1 MTAAG
6 WRAWGGALLAA
17 GAAALAAFAAYEM
30 PVRLPEGSVAADPVG
45 VLLEDPAGEAAH
57 EDLGAFLAG
66 RRWGVF
72 EPEVT
77 EPPPPP
83 PEPPRPPPEP
93 AFEKLGFVGL
103 IVTGDERVVLLRT
116 PGGGIA
122 RVAPGAVLPD
132 GRVLVSVSDDRLVLR
147 GEGRHEEVL
156 NLFPPVPPA
165 GDALPPA
172 PSVPTAP
179 STGDALPPAPAGPAA
194 PTGPV
199 DPAAGLAAP
208 AAPGGEDGRRA
219 GVLAAAGGAV
229 GSPASR

>member
-1 MTAAG
+1 MTGAG

-17 GAAALAAFAAYEM
+17 GAAALAAFAAHEM

-45 VLLEDPAGEAAH
+45 LLPEGPVGEAAH
-57 EDLGAFLAG
+57 EDLGTFLRQPALG
-66 RRWGVF
+66 RLPSRRSRSR
-72 EPEVT
+72 
-77 EPPPPP
+77 PPPP
-83 PEPPRPPPEP
+83 PEPARPPPEP

-156 NLFPPVPPA
+156 TLFPPVPSTD
-165 GDALPPA
+165 DA
-172 PSVPTAP
+172 
-179 STGDALPPAPAGPAA
+179 PAPAGPVDP
-194 PTGPV
+194 PTGNALPPV
-199 DPAAGLAAP
+199 PAGPAGPDAGLAVP
-208 AAPGGEDGRRA
+208 AAPGGEDGRHA
-219 GVLAAAGGAV
+219 GVLAAAGGVV

>member
-17 GAAALAAFAAYEM
+17 GAAALAAFAAHEM

-45 VLLEDPAGEAAH
+45 LLPEGPVGEAAH
-57 EDLGAFLAG
+57 EDLGAFLAS

-83 PEPPRPPPEP
+83 PEPARPPPEP

-156 NLFPPVPPA
+156 NLFPPVPP
-165 GDALPPA
+165 
-172 PSVPTAP
+172 
-179 STGDALPPAPAGPAA
+179 TGDAPPPAPAGPVDPEAGITVPAA
-194 PTGPV
+194 PAGPV
-199 DPAAGLAAP
+199 DPDAGLAVP

>member
-17 GAAALAAFAAYEM
+17 GAAALAAYAAYEM
-30 PVRLPEGSVAADPVG
+30 PVRLPEGNVAADPVG
-45 VLLEDPAGEAAH
+45 LLPGGPVGEAAH
-57 EDLGAFLAG
+57 EDLGAFLAS

-72 EPEVT
+72 APEVT

-83 PEPPRPPPEP
+83 PPEPARPPPEP

-132 GRVLVSVSDDRLVLR
+132 GRILVSVSDDRLVLR

-156 NLFPPVPPA
+156 TLFPPVPPTD
-165 GDALPPA
+165 DAP
-172 PSVPTAP
+172 
-179 STGDALPPAPAGPAA
+179 PPAPAGPVVPNTDIAVPAA

-199 DPAAGLAAP
+199 DPDAGIAVP
-208 AAPGGEDGRRA
+208 AAPGGGDGRRA

>member
-6 WRAWGGALLAA
+6 WRAWGGALLA
-17 GAAALAAFAAYEM
+17 GGVAALAAFVAYEM

-45 VLLEDPAGEAAH
+45 VLPEGPVGEAAH
-57 EDLGAFLAG
+57 EDLGAFLAS

-83 PEPPRPPPEP
+83 PEPARPPPEP

-156 NLFPPVPPA
+156 TLFPPVPPTD
-165 GDALPPA
+165 DAP
-172 PSVPTAP
+172 
-179 STGDALPPAPAGPAA
+179 PPAPAGP
-194 PTGPV
+194 V
-199 DPAAGLAAP
+199 DPDAGLAVP

-219 GVLAAAGGAV
+219 GVLAAAGSAV